1 MNVYLLNAD
10 TLTGIQAYNTGKFLE
25 ATSLR
30 NVTNP
35 KKTPKDTDIGGF
47 PNKTTPWTTSQDSYS

>member
-1 MNVYLLNAD
+1 MNSE
-10 TLTGIQAYNTGKFLE
+10 TLTHFQAYNTGKFLE

-35 KKTPKDTDIGGF
+35 RKQT
-47 PNKTTPWTTSQDSYS
+47 